1 MALTRL
7 IFSTNSKKKFGTN
20 SKFNVGKWILGISSP
35 ENKPRQTTHMKVQD
49 YSNGM
54 NLLLSLKQPISCQ
67 GKNERSTCIVGPA
80 LDNWK
85 LGMSD

>member
-1 MALTRL
+1 MLGNGYWEFPLQRINQDRL
-7 IFSTNSKKKFGTN
+7 SNRLK
-20 SKFNVGKWILGISSP
+20 LD
-35 ENKPRQTTHMKVQD
+35 QTTHMKVQD

-67 GKNERSTCIVGPA
+67 GNNERSTCIVGPA